1 MLNGSES
8 GRMLAMARVLH
19 PQDSHDLRPLEPLPR
34 DPRAAFTL
42 VELLVVIAIIGVLV
56 GLLLPAVQSAR
67 EAARRMK
74 CASNL
79 KQVSLAMLNYEQV
92 HGHFPVGYIEWPILN
107 QPGAGAGWP
116 GHTAFAQLLPFLEE
130 GNVHDEYHF
139 EYRNLNAI
147 NRPAV
152 SQQIP
157 VYLCPSDQAGGRF
170 GVHSINQTSF
180 SRSNSVFSMGSDSM
194 CRNNNKI
201 KIPWDTRRAGTDL
214 TTDGAFQMK
223 TGRRIA
229 MIRDGTSHSSLVSE
243 VIAGDS
249 DLYAT
254 SQRVWDSRGLWA
266 WHQMGSSAYT
276 HRNTPNSS
284 VGDAMWANPGQD
296 ISCVPS
302 NGMPCDNTHGTNM
315 DEFHAAARSRHP
327 GGVNLGFADGHVSYV
342 QDTVD
347 MKVWQ
352 CIGNI
357 EDGRPFSLGQ

>member
-1 MLNGSES
+1 MLNSSES

-19 PQDSHDLRPLEPLPR
+19 PQDSHDPRPLEPLPR
-34 DPRAAFTL
+34 DARSAFTL

-92 HGHFPVGYIEWPILN
+92 RGHFPVGYIEWPILN

-139 EYRNLNAI
+139 EYRNLNVI

-152 SQQIP
+152 SQHMP
-157 VYLCPSDQAGGRF
+157 VYQCPSDGKAGSSRGGQA
-170 GVHSINQTSF
+170 F
-180 SRSNSVFSMGSDSM
+180 SQSNCVFSMGSDTM
-194 CRNNNKI
+194 CRNNNGI
-201 KIPWDTRRAGTDL
+201 RLPWYSRRAGTDL

-223 TGRRIA
+223 RGRRIA
-229 MIRDGTSHSSLVSE
+229 GIRDGTSHTSLVSE
-243 VIAGDS
+243 LLAGPDPNGQFKVVG
-249 DLYAT
+249 D
-254 SQRVWDSRGLWA
+254 RRGLWA
-266 WHQMGSSAYT
+266 HHQMGSSSYT

-347 MKVWQ
+347 MTVWQ